1 MHTWCMTAEKMRR
14 GLFFH
19 LLSIL
24 SQLFLQPQ
32 PQSRLA
38 MQGQLVLSHSGA
50 RPPVATKERA
60 EGWWYL
66 AKASSPCTSLMLFPH
81 LSLALQP
88 LSSPINIPLPSH
100 LSFSPLLA
108 SPALFSPCNFRKV
121 TPSSSSCQ
129 VIAIPPSKVEG
140 ISRGKKKK
148 SCHVEM

>member
-24 SQLFLQPQ
+24 SQLFLLPQ

-66 AKASSPCTSLMLFPH
+66 AEASSPCTSLMLCPH
-81 LSLALQP
+81 LSLPLQP
-88 LSSPINIPLPSH
+88 LSSPINIPSAPM
-100 LSFSPLLA
+100 PLLA